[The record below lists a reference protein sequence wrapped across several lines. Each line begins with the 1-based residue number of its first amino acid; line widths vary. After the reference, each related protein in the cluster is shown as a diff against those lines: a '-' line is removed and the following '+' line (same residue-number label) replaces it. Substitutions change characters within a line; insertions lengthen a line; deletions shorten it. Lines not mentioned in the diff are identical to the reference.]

1 MSTKTK
7 LVMDLMSRL
16 LGTDTP
22 FGPRIQEIID
32 KARDGC
38 YHDFESELATPKMQ
52 LVKDLQEAGFDDLVE
67 KVKLGDYDE

>member
-16 LGTDTP
+16 LGTDTQ
-22 FGPRIQEIID
+22 FGPQIQDIIYR
-32 KARDGC
+32 ARAGW
-38 YHDFESELATPKMQ
+38 YHDFESELVTPKMQ
-52 LVKDLQEAGFDDLVE
+52 LVIDLKQAGLDDLVE